1 MAQSGSDRPSIARL
15 FLEAVQRL
23 FADEAIPLAGNI
35 AFRILFSI
43 FPFLIFLTALAGFFG
58 TGDLA
63 ARIITYLLS
72 IAPPELVAP
81 IAPEIKALLTQPR
94 TGLLS
99 LSAIITVWSAT
110 GGVDS
115 VRVALNRAYGITEHR
130 NIFLLYLIMVLFVI
144 GAAIVLLALAVLIV
158 LGPII
163 VNFVNLY
170 APGLAD
176 VVAVFNRY
184 RYPAAILLLTFG
196 LFFAHWVLPAGHVRL
211 RYLFPGVAFTVIAW
225 IVLSSA
231 FSYYLV
237 HFSTFASTY
246 AGLSGLFAAMFLL
259 YLSALALIFG
269 GEINR
274 VLVLRM
280 RLHKPADEKA
290 DLSKQ

>member
-1 MAQSGSDRPSIARL
+1 MSARPSIARL
-15 FLEAVQRL
+15 TVEAIQRL

-43 FPFLIFLTALAGFFG
+43 FPFLIFLTTLAGFFG
-58 TGDLA
+58 SSDLA
-63 ARIITYLLS
+63 AKIVTYLLS
-72 IAPPELVAP
+72 IAPPELVTP
-81 IAPEIKALLTQPR
+81 IAPEILSILTKPR

-99 LSAIITVWSAT
+99 LSAIITVWSAM

-115 VRVALNRAYGITEHR
+115 VRVALNRAYGITEDR
-130 NIFLLYLIMVLFVI
+130 SFVELYLTIVLFVL
-144 GAAIVLLALAVLIV
+144 GSAIVLLGLAVLIV

-163 VNFVNLY
+163 VNFANRY
-170 APGLAD
+170 APGFAHIID
-176 VVAVFNRY
+176 TFNRY
-184 RYPAAILLLTFG
+184 RYPAAVLLLTG
-196 LFFAHWVLPAGHVRL
+196 RLFFSHWILPARRVKL
-211 RYLFPGVAFTVIAW
+211 RHLLPGIAFTVIAW
-225 IVLSSA
+225 LVLSSA

-246 AGLSGLFAAMFLL
+246 AGLSGLFGAMFLL

-274 VLVLRM
+274 VIVQRM
-280 RLHKPADEKA
+280 KLHKPADAKT

>member
-1 MAQSGSDRPSIARL
+1 MRKTEPRPKITHLA
-15 FLEAVQRL
+15 LEAVQRL

-35 AFRILFSI
+35 AFRVLFSI

-58 TGDLA
+58 SGDLA
-63 ARIITYLLS
+63 ARIVTYLLG
-72 IAPPELVAP
+72 IAPKELVGP
-81 IAPEIKALLTQPR
+81 LAPEIISLLTQPR

-99 LSAIITVWSAT
+99 LSAIITVWSAM

-115 VRVALNRAYGITEHR
+115 IRVALNRAYGITEDR
-130 NIFLLYLIMVLFVI
+130 SYLRLYLTMVLFVI
-144 GAAIVLLALAVLIV
+144 GSAVLLLALAVLIV
-158 LGPII
+158 LGPVI
-163 VNFVNLY
+163 VNFANAY

-176 VVAVFNRY
+176 LVRVFNRY
-184 RYPAAILLLTFG
+184 RYPAAVILLTVG
-196 LFFAHWVLPAGHVRL
+196 LFFAHWILPARRVRMRFL
-211 RYLFPGVAFTVIAW
+211 MPGLMFTVIAW
-225 IVLSSA
+225 IVLSTA

-246 AGLSGLFAAMFLL
+246 VGLSGLFAAMFLL

-274 VLVLRM
+274 VIVARM
-280 RLHKPADEKA
+280 KLHQPASTPA